1 MNKVKLRSK
10 TVRDI
15 YLNISHFLDHFI
27 MLIFAKAAYD
37 AGRHFDLTYDEIM
50 VYGTL
55 SFLFF
60 GAFAPLASFLAA
72 KFSRASLMVMYHF
85 GLAVASIAAGTS
97 SRLFVL
103 SVSLAVIGIFASIY
117 HPVGTAMLLAK
128 NEKMGL
134 RLGINGV
141 YGNLGVAAAPLVL
154 GAILL
159 FGDWRLCFIIPGIF
173 CLMYG
178 LIFIL
183 VLEDKPLVEQTK
195 TMELNRNFAKNWE
208 WALGSIALSTL
219 AGGFIFGA
227 MTFIVPRYFEIYL
240 VDISTSVAVTG
251 ALAATVYACA
261 SFSQIV
267 IGRLIDIYPPKSV
280 LLFTAVGQII
290 FISFASALDNWYL
303 FFTSLVAMCFVFG
316 QVPIN
321 DAILSRYIP
330 DEKRDKIL
338 SIKFLVNLCVGASVL
353 PVSSSLMQNGY
364 EFNAIFI
371 LMAGMA
377 IIIFLAALILPN
389 QIETD
394 RLDKNHL

>member
-1 MNKVKLRSK
+1 MNKVQLRSK

-72 KFSRASLMVMYHF
+72 KFSRASLMVIYHF

-97 SRLFVL
+97 SSLFVL
-103 SVSLAVIGIFASIY
+103 SASLAVIGIFASIY

-141 YGNLGVAAAPLVL
+141 YGNMGVAAAPLVL

-183 VLEDKPLVEQTK
+183 VLEDQPLVQQTK
-195 TMELNRNFAKNWE
+195 TLELNRKFAQNWE

-227 MTFIVPRYFEIYL
+227 MTFIIPRYFEIYL

-267 IGRLIDIYPPKSV
+267 IGRLIDIYPPKLV
-280 LLFTAVGQII
+280 LLVTAVGQII
-290 FISFASALDNWYL
+290 FISFAAALDNWYL

-330 DEKRDKIL
+330 DERRDKIL
-338 SIKFLVNLCVGASVL
+338 SVKFLVNLGVGASVL